1 MELLKRARKGDKWA
15 KREFA
20 SSISSKNFLI
30 SVYQNESIY
39 KEPFSSD
46 EILSLMD
53 ESEKH
58 WISQFEENQERIMNM
73 NSSDDDL
80 PF

>member
-1 MELLKRARKGDKWA
+1 VEALADSAVGA
-15 KREFA
+15 
-20 SSISSKNFLI
+20 LI
-30 SVYQNESIY
+30 SADIDEYYHNY
-39 KEPFSSD
+39 PFSLD

-53 ESEKH
+53 ENEKH

-73 NSSDDDL
+73 YSSDDDL